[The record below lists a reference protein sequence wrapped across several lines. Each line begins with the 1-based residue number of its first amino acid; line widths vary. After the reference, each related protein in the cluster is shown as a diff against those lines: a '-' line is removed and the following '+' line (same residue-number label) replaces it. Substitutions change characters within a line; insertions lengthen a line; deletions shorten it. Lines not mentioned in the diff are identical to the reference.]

1 MELSSTPPLFLI
13 RTVLCDVFDESGL
26 GWQGNT
32 VSGNRAALL
41 WGPLGPELGQTHMS
55 NIVCKASLM
64 LISASCWIQLR
75 FVVGRAFCWSVG
87 IVDWLQ
93 QFVSGPSGL
102 VAFEYPLKNTPRH
115 FVVQRSRLLTDI
127 SVLWRIL
134 SLLQRTV
141 LLTAESV
148 SWLCQLMLMEPDF
161 FIPEKN
167 LNVCDCFLIF
177 SVCFRC

>member
-1 MELSSTPPLFLI
+1 MYF
-13 RTVLCDVFDESGL
+13 
-26 GWQGNT
+26 NT
-32 VSGNRAALL
+32 DSGNRAALL
-41 WGPLGPELGQTHMS
+41 WGPLGPELGRTHMS

-64 LISASCWIQLR
+64 LISASCWIQHC

-93 QFVSGPSGL
+93 KFVSGPSGL

-115 FVVQRSRLLTDI
+115 FVVQRSWLLTDI

-167 LNVCDCFLIF
+167 LNVCDCSLIF
-177 SVCFRC
+177 SVCFWC